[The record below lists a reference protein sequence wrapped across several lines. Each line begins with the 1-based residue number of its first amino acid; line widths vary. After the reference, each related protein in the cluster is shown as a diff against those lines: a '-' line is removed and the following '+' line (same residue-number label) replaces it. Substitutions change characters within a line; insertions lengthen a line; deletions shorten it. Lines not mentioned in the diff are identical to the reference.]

1 MMPAVNH
8 ARTIAQ
14 LCELLSD
21 SVSLK
26 AMTLP
31 TMVSV
36 ALTRGIARRVFWPT
50 TAEKLPSKGNAQ
62 FAAFASHDTGSEVAV
77 TLAQPWPSTSDLDR
91 SLERD
96 LRKVQASSGWV
107 LGRSGSSREPTFLC
121 ACVRLL
127 VSFHY
132 FYNIELLL

>member
-26 AMTLP
+26 AMALP

-36 ALTRGIARRVFWPT
+36 ALTRGIARRVFLPT
-50 TAEKLPSKGNAQ
+50 TAEKCP
-62 FAAFASHDTGSEVAV
+62 
-77 TLAQPWPSTSDLDR
+77 
-91 SLERD
+91 SLENHPTCALPLSHALKPPHFSACNKHSIR
-96 LRKVQASSGWV
+96 A
-107 LGRSGSSREPTFLC
+107 GRGHCITQMQYSLPRFL
-121 ACVRLL
+121 
-127 VSFHY
+127 Y
-132 FYNIELLL
+132 